1 MLIPHY
7 AQNFF
12 LVMMKLLMCDSS
24 HLILAVQKGG
34 IQRKLVI
41 IGLPSTVDREK
52 DFVTEGKVFLSRVS
66 DRQRDIPPKSILLGT
81 KQMA

>member
-1 MLIPHY
+1 MLVPHY

-12 LVMMKLLMCDSS
+12 LVMMKLLMGDPS
-24 HLILAVQKGG
+24 HLILAVQNGG
-34 IQRKLVI
+34 VQCKLVI

-52 DFVTEGKVFLSRVS
+52 DFVIEGKVFLSRVS
-66 DRQRDIPPKSILLGT
+66 DQQRDIPPKSISLGT